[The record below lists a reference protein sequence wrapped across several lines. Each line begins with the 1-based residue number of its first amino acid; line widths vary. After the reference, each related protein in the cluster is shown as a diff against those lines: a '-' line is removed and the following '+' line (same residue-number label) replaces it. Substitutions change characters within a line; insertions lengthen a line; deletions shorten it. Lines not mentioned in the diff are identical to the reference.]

1 MSHELVEAMAAMK
14 EQEAL
19 DLAKK
24 MLDGG
29 EDPLK
34 VLDLCREAVGVVGKR
49 FEEGKYFLPELM
61 MAGEM
66 LKQISDMA
74 KPLIQ
79 TEQKVERSGKVLIGT
94 VEGDIHD
101 IGKDIVVFLLDVN
114 GFEVHDLGVD
124 VPRQKFVD
132 AIKEVEPQVVGMS
145 GLLTL
150 AYDAMKNTVEAIA
163 EAGLRGNVKIMIG
176 GGGMSEE
183 VREYAGADAYGADA
197 MAAVNLSKEWTGP
210 SS

>member
-1 MSHELVEAMAAMK
+1 MSQELVDAMAGMK
-14 EQEAL
+14 EKEAL
-19 DLAKK
+19 GLAKD

-29 EDPLK
+29 QDPLK
-34 VLDLCREAVGVVGKR
+34 ILDLCREAVEIVGKR

-61 MAGEM
+61 TAGEM

-79 TEQKVERSGKVLIGT
+79 TEQKVERSGKVLIDT

-124 VPRQKFVD
+124 VPVSTFVE
-132 AIKEVEPQVVGMS
+132 KTREFQPQVVGLS

-150 AYDAMKNTVEAIA
+150 AFDSMKKTVEGLSQ
-163 EAGLRGNVKIMIG
+163 AGLRDKVKDMIWG
-176 GGGMSEE
+176 GKVIDDE
-183 VREYAGADAYGADA
+183 VRNYIGEDAYGRDA
-197 MAAVNLSKEWTGP
+197 AAAINLCKQWIGG
-210 SS
+210 